1 MSTGAGP
8 RELGRAPR
16 VAKGGAGRPEL
27 GPAPVALV
35 VPALLAFGFLALPLV
50 AVLLRAPWRTLVSDA
65 GGSLVRQALW
75 LSLWTSTVA
84 ALVCL
89 VLGVPMAWVLARS
102 GIRGRSFLRA
112 AITLPLV
119 LPPVVGG
126 IALLLA
132 FGRTGVLG
140 RYLDAWFGVTLP
152 FTSTAVIMAQAFVAL
167 PFLVLSVEGTLRA
180 SNPRFDQVAATLGAS
195 RWTTFRYVTLPLV
208 WPGVVSGLV
217 LSWARAL
224 GEFGA
229 TATFAG
235 NYPGTTRT
243 MPLQIYLAY
252 QAEPDAAIALSVIM
266 IAVSLLVLV
275 SLRDRWLAG
284 VAA

>member
-1 MSTGAGP
+1 VTISAPGREHRRP
-8 RELGRAPR
+8 RRATNVREGRRALGRS
-16 VAKGGAGRPEL
+16 
-27 GPAPVALV
+27 PVALV

-50 AVLLRAPWRTLVSDA
+50 AVLQRAPWHSLVADA

-102 GIRGRSFLRA
+102 GIRGRSLLRA

-132 FGRTGVLG
+132 FGRNGVFG
-140 RYLDAWFGVTLP
+140 RYLDSWFGVTLP
-152 FTSTAVIMAQAFVAL
+152 FTSTAVVMAQAFVAL

-195 RWTTFRYVTLPLV
+195 RWTTFRHVTLPLV

-252 QAEPDAAIALSVIM
+252 QAQPDAAVALSVIM

-275 SLRDRWLAG
+275 SLRDSWISG
-284 VAA
+284 IAA

>member
-1 MSTGAGP
+1 VNSRARSTVRPGSA
-8 RELGRAPR
+8 LGRVPPGLAIPA
-16 VAKGGAGRPEL
+16 VA
-27 GPAPVALV
+27 AL
-35 VPALLAFGFLALPLV
+35 AFLALPLI
-50 AVLLRAPWRTLVSDA
+50 AVLVRAPWHSLGSSA
-65 GGSLVRQALW
+65 GGSIVRQALW
-75 LSLWTSTVA
+75 LSLWTSTA
-84 ALVCL
+84 AAAVCA
-89 VLGVPMAWVLARS
+89 VLGVPLAWILARTDVP
-102 GIRGRSFLRA
+102 GRAFLRA

-132 FGRTGVLG
+132 FGRTGVAG
-140 RYLDAWFGVTLP
+140 TYLYRWFGVTLP
-152 FTSTAVIMAQAFVAL
+152 FTSTAVVMAQAFVAL

-180 SNPRFDQVAATLGAS
+180 SNSRYDQVAATLGAT
-195 RWTTFRYVTLPLV
+195 RWTTFRRVTLPLV
-208 WPGVVSGLV
+208 WPGIVSGLV

-252 QAEPDAAIALSVIM
+252 ETAPEAATALSVIM
-266 IAVSLLVLV
+266 IIVSLLVLV
-275 SLRDRWLAG
+275 SLRERWISGLAT
-284 VAA
+284 

>member
-1 MSTGAGP
+1 
-8 RELGRAPR
+8 
-16 VAKGGAGRPEL
+16 V
-27 GPAPVALV
+27 
-35 VPALLAFGFLALPLV
+35 FLALPLA
-50 AVLLRAPWRTLVSDA
+50 AVLARAPWQSLVSDA

-75 LSLWTSTVA
+75 LSLWTSTIA
-84 ALVCL
+84 AAVCA
-89 VLGVPMAWVLARS
+89 VLGVPMAWLLARS
-102 GIRGRSFLRA
+102 DIPGRALLRA

-126 IALLLA
+126 IALLSA
-132 FGRTGVLG
+132 FGRTGIVG
-140 RYLDAWFGVTLP
+140 SYLYRWFGITLP
-152 FTSTAVIMAQAFVAL
+152 FTSTAVVIAQAFVAL
-167 PFLVLSVEGTLRA
+167 PFLVLSVEGALRA
-180 SNPRFDQVAATLGAS
+180 SNPRYDQVAATLGAS
-195 RWTTFRYVTLPLV
+195 RWTTFRRVTLPLV

-252 QAEPDAAIALSVIM
+252 ETDTGAATALSVIM
-266 IAVSLLVLV
+266 ILVSLVVLV
-275 SLRDRWLAG
+275 SLRERWISG
-284 VAA
+284 IAA

>member
-1 MSTGAGP
+1 VNARARSTVRP
-8 RELGRAPR
+8 RSALGRVPLGLAIPA
-16 VAKGGAGRPEL
+16 VA
-27 GPAPVALV
+27 AL
-35 VPALLAFGFLALPLV
+35 AFLALPLV
-50 AVLLRAPWRTLVSDA
+50 AVLVRAPWHSLGSNA

-84 ALVCL
+84 AAVCA
-89 VLGVPMAWVLARS
+89 VLGVPLAWILARTDVP
-102 GIRGRSFLRA
+102 GRAFLRA

-132 FGRTGVLG
+132 FGRTGVAG
-140 RYLDAWFGVTLP
+140 TYLYRWFGITLP
-152 FTSTAVIMAQAFVAL
+152 FTSTAVVMAQAFVAL

-180 SNPRFDQVAATLGAS
+180 SNSRYDQVAATLGAT
-195 RWTTFRYVTLPLV
+195 RWTTFRRVTLPLV
-208 WPGVVSGLV
+208 WPGIVSGLV

-252 QAEPDAAIALSVIM
+252 ETAPEAATALSVIM
-266 IAVSLLVLV
+266 IIVSLLVLV
-275 SLRDRWLAG
+275 SLRERWISGLAT
-284 VAA
+284 

>member
-1 MSTGAGP
+1 VSVRAGAGG
-8 RELGRAPR
+8 LGR
-16 VAKGGAGRPEL
+16 
-27 GPAPVALV
+27 APVALV
-35 VPALLAFGFLALPLV
+35 VPALVAFAFLALPLLS
-50 AVLLRAPWRTLVSDA
+50 VLLRAPWHSLLSDA
-65 GGSLVRQALW
+65 GGHLVRQALW

-84 ALVCL
+84 ALLCL
-89 VLGVPMAWVLARS
+89 ALGVPMAWVLARS
-102 GIRGRSFLRA
+102 GVPGRSLLRA

-132 FGRTGVLG
+132 LGRTGVLG
-140 RYLDAWFGVTLP
+140 RYLYSWFGVTLP
-152 FTSTAVIMAQAFVAL
+152 FTSTAVVLAQTFVAL

-180 SNPRFDQVAATLGAS
+180 SNARFDQVAATLGAT
-195 RWTTFRYVTLPLV
+195 RWTTFRQVTLPLV
-208 WPGVVSGLV
+208 WPGIVSGLV

-235 NYPGTTRT
+235 SYPGTTRT

-252 QAEPDAAIALSVIM
+252 QSDPDAAQALSVIM
-266 IAVSLLVLV
+266 IAVALLVLI
-275 SLRDRWLAG
+275 SLRDRWISG
-284 VAA
+284 VTA